1 MWILCEGNC
10 FDKVKGIQHF
20 ILLYQEPVGHF
31 RPQPSVIEIM
41 LFKFNERNN
50 PSSSLKK
57 TFASR
62 IFSSENDLER
72 SSFFISV
79 CDYSLKHVQALT
91 KWCTELRSMSCT
103 LNSFCSNIRRQSVL
117 YIQLSV
123 TNAVKMASLEKR

>member
-31 RPQPSVIEIM
+31 RPQPSVIELM

-57 TFASR
+57 LLPPEYFHPKM
-62 IFSSENDLER
+62 I
-72 SSFFISV
+72 
-79 CDYSLKHVQALT
+79 
-91 KWCTELRSMSCT
+91 LRDHLFLSQCVIT
-103 LNSFCSNIRRQSVL
+103 VSNTYKL
-117 YIQLSV
+117 
-123 TNAVKMASLEKR
+123 